1 MCSSIPDLWTATLR
15 FFSPCLRVR
24 PSGAAKTVSALW
36 LVSTTFCTNSFWQ
49 RMQLQPLAY
58 PQIKFVSTFLA
69 SNRIHFGFMNVHVFK
84 VSVSVH
90 TEEHFSRIFLFLC
103 GRFLFPNR
111 QLFSYIQ
118 SNPFSL
124 NNHPS
129 CHCHSGLVAVSRYM
143 QRVLFHRAPSS
154 VFCLFFFSLLLQTTC
169 PLILLTLLS
178 AQCFFC

>member
-1 MCSSIPDLWTATLR
+1 
-15 FFSPCLRVR
+15 
-24 PSGAAKTVSALW
+24 
-36 LVSTTFCTNSFWQ
+36 
-49 RMQLQPLAY
+49 MQLQPLAY

-90 TEEHFSRIFLFLC
+90 TEEHFSKIFLFLC

-154 VFCLFFFSLLLQTTC
+154 VFCLVFFFVVTSNYLSSYSSHSTQCSMLFFVKLT
-169 PLILLTLLS
+169 PLFPFYTSSIIIES
-178 AQCFFC
+178 FSCSIS

>member
-1 MCSSIPDLWTATLR
+1 MCSSIPHLWTATLR

-49 RMQLQPLAY
+49 RMQLQPSAY

-84 VSVSVH
+84 VSASVH
-90 TEEHFSRIFLFLC
+90 TEEHFSKIFLFLC
-103 GRFLFPNR
+103 VVVFCFLIDSYFPTSKAT
-111 QLFSYIQ
+111 LFLSTIIL
-118 SNPFSL
+118 PATVF
-124 NNHPS
+124 
-129 CHCHSGLVAVSRYM
+129 CACHSGLVAVSRYM

-154 VFCLFFFSLLLQTTC
+154 VFCLFFFVVTSN
-169 PLILLTLLS
+169 
-178 AQCFFC
+178 

>member
-84 VSVSVH
+84 VSASVH
-90 TEEHFSRIFLFLC
+90 TEEHFSKIFLFLC
-103 GRFLFPNR
+103 VVVFCFLIDSYFPTSKAT
-111 QLFSYIQ
+111 LFLSTIIL
-118 SNPFSL
+118 PATVF
-124 NNHPS
+124 
-129 CHCHSGLVAVSRYM
+129 CACHSGLVAVSRYM

-154 VFCLFFFSLLLQTTC
+154 VFCLFFFVVTSN
-169 PLILLTLLS
+169 
-178 AQCFFC
+178 